1 MCNCWALGSVQ
12 HSSHHCFQI
21 TLLCG
26 IYETHIARSGEN
38 GEIAM
43 CGKVAPQVLL
53 VMQHHVCAQHGA
65 ALVIL
70 GWMHQLRALCE
81 RPAAPNPAA
90 GTPSSQQQVGA
101 ERRLHMGVHKAGVA
115 SRTFDLST
123 GGTLSL
129 LFIICFYP
137 LPTPHAAFKSAVLGA
152 CLVPF
157 LVDGKQA
164 STLSTEFH
172 ELDTN
177 R

>member
-12 HSSHHCFQI
+12 HSFSSLFPDHFVMWHLWDTHS
-21 TLLCG
+21 TLWG
-26 IYETHIARSGEN
+26 KRRM
-38 GEIAM
+38 AM

-53 VMQHHVCAQHGA
+53 VMQHRVCAQHGA
-65 ALVIL
+65 ALAIL

-123 GGTLSL
+123 EGTLSL
-129 LFIICFYP
+129 LFIIRFYP

-152 CLVPF
+152 CLVPL
-157 LVDGKQA
+157 LVVGK
-164 STLSTEFH
+164 
-172 ELDTN
+172 
-177 R
+177 